1 MEQQNTQELLSQA
14 RAFNID
20 FDALLYHLKA
30 RILTTLRLGK
40 EQQPRRYDYWEKDKG
55 EFYWYGEVQMPEPDS
70 KSLLYV
76 GEWCY
81 LANHPDVIKN
91 ERLFSR
97 AAKRLRNNPFENILK
112 NNPDYKSFK
121 DSITSQKVSL
131 HEDLKGSHDDVGLL
145 RIASLRV
152 LAGGIAAYV
161 DPLYLKRPSHHY
173 PIDLSDDSLTIMAE
187 KAEIG
192 KLVYPSDKTISAAKR
207 LIRNIKEEEGIVDQ
221 SIEAIAKGEPF
232 VSEKRSVPMKALI
245 REVVLLS
252 RLLLNTSN
260 GKKNRFPMS
269 AIQCALSLMD
279 KHPSKTQIAKY
290 QALYDDSEDEPITKT
305 TKGYM
310 YEADYALDLG
320 NQHRFR

>member
-1 MEQQNTQELLSQA
+1 MEQQNTQELLTQA

-30 RILTTLRLGK
+30 RILPTLRLGK
-40 EQQPRRYDYWEKDKG
+40 AQKPRRYDYWEKDKG
-55 EFYWYGEVQMPEPDS
+55 EFHWYGEEQMPEPDS
-70 KSLLYV
+70 KSLLYI

-81 LANHPDVIKN
+81 LENHPDVMSI
-91 ERLFSR
+91 ERLLSR
-97 AAKRLRNNPFENILK
+97 AAERLRNNPFENILK

-121 DSITSQKVSL
+121 DSIASQKVSL

-152 LAGGIAAYV
+152 LAGGIAAYL

-173 PIDLSDDSLTIMAE
+173 PIDLSDHSPTMMAE

-207 LIRNIKEEEGIVDQ
+207 LIRNIKEEEGEVDP
-221 SIEAIAKGEPF
+221 SIEAIARGEPF
-232 VSEKRSVPMKALI
+232 ASEKRTVPMKALI
-245 REVVLLS
+245 REMTLLS

-260 GKKNRFPMS
+260 GKKDRFPMS
-269 AIQCALSLMD
+269 AIQCALNLMD
-279 KHPSKTQIAKY
+279 ERPSNTLISKY
-290 QALYDDSEDEPITKT
+290 QALYDDSLDEPMTKT
-305 TKGYM
+305 TKSYIA
-310 YEADYALDLG
+310 EADLP
-320 NQHRFR
+320 F